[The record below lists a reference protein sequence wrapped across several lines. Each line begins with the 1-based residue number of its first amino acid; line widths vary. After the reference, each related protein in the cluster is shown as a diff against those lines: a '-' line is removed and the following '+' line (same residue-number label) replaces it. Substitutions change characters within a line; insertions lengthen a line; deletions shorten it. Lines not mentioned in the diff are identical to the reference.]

1 MLSEK
6 DRVVDIPIMRN
17 IPEKEREKIM
27 MGGFHSGS
35 YHEPEW
41 YTKEQEKEQ
50 ELSKLSEQ
58 TGLSEQELSRLKTTT
73 AQRVLRV
80 LYTAFGVALLLLLI
94 VFIVGVNV
102 FHW

>member
-1 MLSEK
+1 
-6 DRVVDIPIMRN
+6 
-17 IPEKEREKIM
+17 M
-27 MGGFHSGS
+27 MGGFHRAGVTTSQNGI
-35 YHEPEW
+35 Y
-41 YTKEQEKEQ
+41 KEQEKEQ

-73 AQRVLRV
+73 AQRVFRA